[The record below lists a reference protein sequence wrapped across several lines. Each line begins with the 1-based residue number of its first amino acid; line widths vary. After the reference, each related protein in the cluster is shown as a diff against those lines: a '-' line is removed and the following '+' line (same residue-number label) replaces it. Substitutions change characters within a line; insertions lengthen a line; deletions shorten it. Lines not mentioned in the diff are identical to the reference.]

1 MQNRRR
7 GGGDCRT
14 AGAEVEAGLRLTLW
28 MEGVPSLAQDQ
39 GQGQGFQERG
49 YSLSRA
55 PVSTLIYL
63 HPPMPLPV
71 PAPFPGFLP
80 ASLPGNAACALE

>member
-7 GGGDCRT
+7 GCGDCR
-14 AGAEVEAGLRLTLW
+14 AVGAEVEAGLRPTLW
-28 MEGVPSLAQDQ
+28 MEGVPSLAQGQ
-39 GQGQGFQERG
+39 GQGQGFRERG
-49 YSLSRA
+49 CSLTWA
-55 PVSTLIYL
+55 PASTLIYL
-63 HPPMPLPV
+63 HPPMPPPV